1 MPTKISLGLKWTS
14 PPIGLCA
21 LAVAVVSIIFYL
33 PPTFAE
39 SAEPADTAK
48 GKEIFIQK
56 GCYVCH
62 GYVGQ
67 GWAGGKRLAE
77 PTLPLV
83 AFTALTRKPNG
94 SMPPFSSKVLTDNEL
109 KLIHRYLSSLE
120 SPNVEDIP
128 LLKLQQ
134 E

>member
-1 MPTKISLGLKWTS
+1 MPTKISRS
-14 PPIGLCA
+14 PESARPPIGLCA
-21 LAVAVVSIIFYL
+21 LAVLVVSTIFCL

-39 SAEPADTAK
+39 SAEQVDTAK

-67 GWAGGKRLAE
+67 GWAGGKRLSE

-83 AFTALTRKPNG
+83 AFSALTRKPNG
-94 SMPPFSSKVLTDNEL
+94 SMPPFSPKVLTDNEL
-109 KLIHRYLSSLE
+109 RLIHRYLSSLE
-120 SPNVEDIP
+120 SPNMEDIP

-134 E
+134 K